1 MPNAIATNTLPS
13 SFRVDVSGD
22 DLTSETFSSA
32 QADANTHRLRSASS
46 NAFEQ
51 RSEEAITQPFGAEE
65 LVLEHFDHVYRY
77 ALRLSGNS
85 TAAEDIAQ
93 DVFLR
98 AIKSIHQL
106 RDPAAVTAWLLTI
119 VRNEFARMCQARKM
133 VYGLDE
139 TTLDSGPIADADHVQ
154 VVDGHDWVHQALK
167 LLPDEFRLVVLMF
180 YFEEKSYAEIASEL
194 EIPMGTVMSRLN
206 RGRQHLKQ
214 ALEAS
219 QSTSQSP
226 LSTSL
231 RNRSGDQGKE
241 LQS

>member
-22 DLTSETFSSA
+22 DITSENFSSA
-32 QADANTHRLRSASS
+32 EPDAIANRRTVG
-46 NAFEQ
+46 FEHG
-51 RSEEAITQPFGAEE
+51 SEDAIPQPFGAEE

-77 ALRLSGNS
+77 ALRLAGNS
-85 TAAEDIAQ
+85 TVAEDIAQ

-106 RDPAAVTAWLLTI
+106 RDPAAVTGWLLTI

-133 VYGLDE
+133 VYGLDDSN
-139 TTLDSGPIADADHVQ
+139 LDRGPKADADHIQ
-154 VVDGHDWVHQALK
+154 AVDGHDWVHQALQ
-167 LLPDEFRLVVLMF
+167 LLPVEFRLVVLMF

-206 RGRQHLKQ
+206 RARQHLKH

-219 QSTSQSP
+219 QSKVR
-226 LSTSL
+226 SL
-231 RNRSGDQGKE
+231 HSSGNRNIHGDEGKE
-241 LQS
+241 MQS

>member
-32 QADANTHRLRSASS
+32 QPDANTRRLRSASS
-46 NAFEQ
+46 SDFEQ
-51 RSEEAITQPFGAEE
+51 SSDEAITQPVLAEE
-65 LVLEHFDHVYRY
+65 LVLGHFDHVYRY

-85 TAAEDIAQ
+85 TVAEDIAQ

-119 VRNEFARMCQARKM
+119 VRNEFARMCQARKL

-139 TTLDSGPIADADHVQ
+139 PTFDCGPIAEADHVQ
-154 VVDGHDWVHQALK
+154 AVDGHDWVHQALK
-167 LLPDEFRLVVLMF
+167 LLPVEFRLVVLMF

-226 LSTSL
+226 LSTGP
-231 RNRSGDQGKE
+231 RNLSGNEGKE

>member
-1 MPNAIATNTLPS
+1 MPNAVATNTLPS
-13 SFRVDVSGD
+13 NFRVDVSGD
-22 DLTSETFSSA
+22 DLTSENFSSA
-32 QADANTHRLRSASS
+32 EPDANARHRSKV
-46 NAFEQ
+46 FEQ
-51 RSEEAITQPFGAEE
+51 KPASETTQPVLAEE

-85 TAAEDIAQ
+85 TVAEDIAQ

-98 AIKSIHQL
+98 AIKSLRQL
-106 RDPAAVTAWLLTI
+106 RDPGAVTGWLLTI

-133 VYGLDE
+133 VYGLDDTSLE
-139 TTLDSGPIADADHVQ
+139 HGPVEAADHVQ
-154 VVDGHDWVHQALK
+154 AVDGHDWVHQALQR
-167 LLPDEFRLVVLMF
+167 LPVDFRLVVLMF

-219 QSTSQSP
+219 QSTSQLPPSIH
-226 LSTSL
+226 T
-231 RNRSGDQGKE
+231 RNIDGDEDKD
-241 LQS
+241 LPS

>member
-1 MPNAIATNTLPS
+1 M
-13 SFRVDVSGD
+13 SGD
-22 DLTSETFSSA
+22 DLTSENLSSA
-32 QADANTHRLRSASS
+32 HTDASDRRRS
-46 NAFEQ
+46 NPFEQ
-51 RSEEAITQPFGAEE
+51 KPASETTQPVLAEE

-85 TAAEDIAQ
+85 TVAEDIAQ

-106 RDPAAVTAWLLTI
+106 RDPAAVIGWLLTI
-119 VRNEFARMCQARKM
+119 VRNEFARMCQARKL
-133 VYGLDE
+133 VYGLEEPTFDC
-139 TTLDSGPIADADHVQ
+139 GPISDAEHVQ
-154 VVDGHDWVHQALK
+154 AVDGHDWVHQALQ
-167 LLPDEFRLVVLMF
+167 LLPVEFRLVVLMF

>member
-32 QADANTHRLRSASS
+32 QADASVRGRISAL
-46 NAFEQ
+46 EQ
-51 RSEEAITQPFGAEE
+51 SSEETQPFGVEE
-65 LVLEHFDHVYRY
+65 LVNEHFDHVYRY

-85 TAAEDIAQ
+85 TTAEDIAQ

-106 RDPAAVTAWLLTI
+106 RDPAAVIGWLLTI

-139 TTLDSGPIADADHVQ
+139 TTHDSCPIADADHVQ
-154 VVDGHDWVHQALK
+154 AVDGHDWVHQALQ
-167 LLPDEFRLVVLMF
+167 LLPVEFRLVVLMF

-226 LSTSL
+226 LSAGL

>member
-32 QADANTHRLRSASS
+32 QADASPRRRISALDQS
-46 NAFEQ
+46 
-51 RSEEAITQPFGAEE
+51 SEEAATQPFAVEE
-65 LVLEHFDHVYRY
+65 LVNEHFDQVYRY
-77 ALRLSGNS
+77 ALRLSGNP
-85 TAAEDIAQ
+85 TTAEDIAQ
-93 DVFLR
+93 SVFLR

-106 RDPAAVTAWLLTI
+106 RDPAAVIGWLLTI
-119 VRNEFARMCQARKM
+119 VRNEFARMCQARKL

-139 TTLDSGPIADADHVQ
+139 PTFDCGPIADADHVQ
-154 VVDGHDWVHQALK
+154 AVDGHDWVHHALQ

-219 QSTSQSP
+219 QSKSQSP
-226 LSTSL
+226 LPTGS
-231 RNRSGDQGKE
+231 RNSNGNEGKE